1 MFYLAMTAVAV
12 VKKKESDFM
21 RFSHFNFNVLDLERS
36 LKFYDES
43 LDLKPVKEKVAED
56 GSYKL
61 VYLGDGKTD
70 FTLELTWLK
79 DRTEPYNLGECE
91 FHLAFTTD
99 KYDEVYQKHKDM
111 GIVIFE
117 NEKMGI
123 YFIVDP
129 DGYWIEILPADRF

>member
-1 MFYLAMTAVAV
+1 MTAVVV
-12 VKKKESDFM
+12 VKEKESDFM

>member
-1 MFYLAMTAVAV
+1 MTAVAV